1 MLGCMSASIRNGV
14 GATTVLLALS
24 LAASCG
30 DGPSNPTNSPAS
42 AGNTT
47 ASAGNATAGNATAG
61 NASAGSA
68 GANVGGG
75 SAGTASPSGGA
86 GASAGGKPNGDTAG
100 SAGSAGSAGGA
111 NPPAGSV
118 LSIYWV
124 DVEGGAAT
132 IIAAPNGQTIVVDAG
147 WAGARDPGRI
157 GKVLTDELHVQ
168 VIDYFIA
175 THYHTD
181 HIGGVPTLAGL
192 IPITKF
198 YDHGDS
204 VEPSQDYDNYV
215 TTAGAKRVTSKPGD
229 KLDLGDLRLTF
240 VTSAT
245 KVIDPALPPAAANP
259 LCDSSTTKSMTAG
272 IENAESLGFLATF
285 GKFKFVDLGDL
296 TWNIEQALM
305 CPTNRVGT
313 ADIYQVSH
321 HGQDISGS
329 PQLVHAL
336 APTVAVMNNGATKGG
351 AAATFET
358 LKASPGLK
366 DLWSLHRVTGND
378 AAHNAADD
386 LTANLTGAD
395 QAYFI
400 KAVVDA
406 NGSYTLTNSRN
417 GMTRTYAAR

>member
-1 MLGCMSASIRNGV
+1 MLTHMSVAIRNGV
-14 GATTVLLALS
+14 GATAALVVLS

-30 DGPSNPTNSPAS
+30 DGSSNTTNAPPS
-42 AGNTT
+42 AGSPTTSAGAGAGAAAGGASGST
-47 ASAGNATAGNATAG
+47 ASPGGNVVG
-61 NASAGSA
+61 GSA
-68 GANVGGG
+68 GAT
-75 SAGTASPSGGA
+75 STSGGA
-86 GASAGGKPNGDTAG
+86 DTSTGGSSAAAG
-100 SAGSAGSAGGA
+100 SAGSAGSAGAA
-111 NPPAGSV
+111 NPAAGSI

-132 IIAAPNGQTIVVDAG
+132 IIAAPNGQTVVVDAG
-147 WAGARDPGRI
+147 WAGARDAGRI
-157 GKVLTDELHVQ
+157 AKVLADEVQ
-168 VIDYFIA
+168 AEGIDYFIA

-192 IPITKF
+192 LPITKF
-198 YDHGDS
+198 YDHGEA
-204 VEPSQDYDNYV
+204 VEASKDFDNYV
-215 TTAGAKRVTSKPGD
+215 TTAGSKRVTGKAGD

-245 KVIDPALPPAAANP
+245 KVIDPPLPPGAANP
-259 LCDSSTTKSMTAG
+259 LCASSTSKSMTAG
-272 IENAESLGFLATF
+272 IENAESLGFVATF

-296 TWNIEQALM
+296 TWNVEQALM
-305 CPTNRVGT
+305 CPNNRIGT

-351 AAATFET
+351 ASATFDT

-366 DLWSLHRVTGND
+366 DVWSLHRVNAND
-378 AAHNAADD
+378 AEHNAPDD
-386 LTANLTGAD
+386 LTANLAGAD
-395 QAYFI
+395 EAHFI

-417 GMTRTYAAR
+417 GTTRTYASR

>member
-1 MLGCMSASIRNGV
+1 MLTRMSAAIRNGV
-14 GATTVLLALS
+14 GATAVLVVLS

-30 DGPSNPTNSPAS
+30 DGPTNPANPPTS
-42 AGNTT
+42 AGSPTM
-47 ASAGNATAGNATAG
+47 SGGAGATAGATSGSSAVQGG
-61 NASAGSA
+61 NVTGGSA
-68 GANVGGG
+68 GAP
-75 SAGTASPSGGA
+75 SSGGA
-86 GASAGGKPNGDTAG
+86 GASAAGGGSATAGTAG
-100 SAGSAGSAGGA
+100 SAGAA
-111 NPPAGSV
+111 NPITGS

-157 GKVLTDELHVQ
+157 AKVLTDEVHAE

-192 IPITKF
+192 IPISKF
-198 YDHGDS
+198 YDHGES
-204 VEPSQDYDNYV
+204 VEPSNDFDNYV
-215 TTAGAKRVTSKPGD
+215 TTAGDKRVTTVPGD

-245 KVIDPALPPAAANP
+245 KVIDPPLAPGAANP
-259 LCDSSTTKSMTAG
+259 LCDTSTTKSMTAG
-272 IENAESLGFLATF
+272 IENTESLGFLATF

-305 CPTNRVGT
+305 CPTNRIGT
-313 ADIYQVSH
+313 ADVYQVSH

-336 APTVAVMNNGATKGG
+336 APTVAVMNNGASKGG
-351 AAATFET
+351 AAATFDV

-366 DLWSLHRVTGND
+366 DVWSLHRVTAND
-378 AAHNAADD
+378 AQHNAPDD
-386 LTANLTGAD
+386 LTANLAGAD
-395 QAYFI
+395 QAHFI

-406 NGSYTLTNSRN
+406 SGSYTLTNSRN
-417 GMTRTYAAR
+417 GTTRTYASR